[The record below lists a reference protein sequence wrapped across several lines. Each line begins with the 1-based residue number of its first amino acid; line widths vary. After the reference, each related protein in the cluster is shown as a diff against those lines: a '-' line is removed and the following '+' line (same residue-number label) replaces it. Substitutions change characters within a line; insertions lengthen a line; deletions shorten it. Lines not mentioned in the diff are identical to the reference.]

1 MNILNNILNID
12 IQHIPTQEL
21 LLNHPL
27 NIRLYVKRL
36 DLIHPFISG
45 NKLFKLKYNLQ
56 HVIQKNYR
64 GILSFGGAYS
74 NHISAL
80 AYVCHTLKLDSIAI
94 IRGEELKYQALNP
107 LLQQAQQHG
116 MYLHFVSRDEYR
128 LRHDDEYLQQ
138 LQTQYPDYFIL
149 PEGANNQ
156 YAIQGCQEILTP
168 EYNYY
173 DVVCCAVGTAGTIKG
188 LISSD
193 FNGNIL
199 GFSALKGDF
208 LAQEIKSFTD
218 KHNWRIIDDYC
229 MGGYAKSSKALEQF
243 IMQMQQE
250 YQLPLDRI
258 YTAKMFYGIFDL
270 IQQGYFKA
278 NSRILAI
285 HSGGLHHHLKHDLN
299 QQA

>member
-1 MNILNNILNID
+1 MLFNINLSPIIHQTILNID
-12 IQHIPTQEL
+12 EHNIQLDI
-21 LLNHPL
+21 
-27 NIRLYVKRL
+27 KRL
-36 DLIHPFISG
+36 DLIHPYLSG

-56 HVIQKNYR
+56 HIMQHKYC

-80 AYVCHTLKLDSIAI
+80 AYACHTLKLDSIAM
-94 IRGEELKYQALNP
+94 IRGEELKYQPLNP

-116 MYLHFVSRDEYR
+116 MQFHFVSRDEYR
-128 LRHDDEYLQQ
+128 LRHNHDYLQQ

-168 EYNYY
+168 EDNYY
-173 DVVCCAVGTAGTIKG
+173 DIVCCAVGTAGTIKG

-193 FNGNIL
+193 FNGDIL

-208 LAQEIKSFTD
+208 LAQEIKSFTN
-218 KHNWRIIDDYC
+218 KNNWRIIDDYC
-229 MGGYAKSSKALEQF
+229 MGGYAKSSKILEDF
-243 IMQMQQE
+243 MMQMQQE

-270 IQQGYFKA
+270 IQQGYFIA

-285 HSGGLHHHLKHDLN
+285 HSGGLHHHLN

>member
-1 MNILNNILNID
+1 MNILNNILNIN
-12 IQHIPTQEL
+12 IQHLPTQEL

-27 NIRLYVKRL
+27 NIRLFVKRL
-36 DLIHPFISG
+36 DLIHPYLSG

-56 HVIQKNYR
+56 HIMQHKYR

-80 AYVCHTLKLDSIAI
+80 AYACHTLKLDSIAI

-116 MYLHFVSRDEYR
+116 MHLHFVSRDEYS

-168 EYNYY
+168 EDNHHY
-173 DVVCCAVGTAGTIKG
+173 DIVCCAVGTAGTIKG

-193 FNGNIL
+193 FNGDIL

-208 LAQEIKSFTD
+208 LTQEIKLFTN
-218 KHNWRIIDDYC
+218 KNNWRIIDDYC
-229 MGGYAKSSKALEQF
+229 MGGYAKSSKILEQF

-278 NSRILAI
+278 NSRILTI
-285 HSGGLHHHLKHDLN
+285 HSGGLHHHLN

>member
-27 NIRLYVKRL
+27 NIRLCVKRL

-80 AYVCHTLKLDSIAI
+80 AYACHTLKLDSIAM

-116 MYLHFVSRDEYR
+116 MHLHFVSRDEYR
-128 LRHDDEYLQQ
+128 LRHDDYYLQQ

-156 YAIQGCQEILTP
+156 YAIQGCQEILTT
-168 EYNYY
+168 EDKNHY
-173 DVVCCAVGTAGTIKG
+173 DMVCCAVGTAGTIKG

-193 FNGNIL
+193 FNGDIL

-208 LAQEIKSFTD
+208 LAQEIKLFTN
-218 KHNWRIIDDYC
+218 KQNWRIIDDYC
-229 MGGYAKSSKALEQF
+229 MGGYAKSSKALENF
-243 IMQMQQE
+243 IVKMQQE

-285 HSGGLHHHLKHDLN
+285 HSGGLHHHLN

>member
-1 MNILNNILNID
+1 MLFNINLNPIIHQTILNID
-12 IQHIPTQEL
+12 EHHIQLDI
-21 LLNHPL
+21 
-27 NIRLYVKRL
+27 KRL

-80 AYVCHTLKLDSIAI
+80 AYACHTLKLDNIAM

-116 MYLHFVSRDEYR
+116 MQFHFVSRDEYR

-138 LQTQYPDYFIL
+138 LQIQYPDYFIL

-168 EYNYY
+168 EDNHHY
-173 DVVCCAVGTAGTIKG
+173 DIVCCAVGTAGTIKG

-193 FNGNIL
+193 FNGDIL

-218 KHNWRIIDDYC
+218 KQNWRIIDDYC

-243 IMQMQQE
+243 IMQMQQD

-258 YTAKMFYGIFDL
+258 YTAKMLYGIFDL
-270 IQQGYFKA
+270 IQQGYFTA

-299 QQA
+299 QQT